1 MINRQIIGQK
11 KSKNISRKKK
21 PKIEKKNKD
30 LKKKKKKD
38 KPSCDFLPEVRNSL
52 TSTHRPNIIALK
64 F

>member
-30 LKKKKKKD
+30 LKKFRQNYISG
-38 KPSCDFLPEVRNSL
+38 PLSYLFV
-52 TSTHRPNIIALK
+52 T